1 MIRCQ
6 PRKWVWVVP
15 LFLSALLLA
24 SQVNQVPPPK
34 NEAELKKMMRI
45 TYDQHILPEGANPL
59 LLEHL
64 AELGEVIVYYDH
76 PPVVPWMSAAG
87 ILVNAPVEQ
96 VFEVVGDFEHYK
108 DFVPFTESAEVQK
121 VRENLYNVSF
131 HLKVTMSFL
140 RYRVD
145 YGVYHYHRPPY
156 RTDWALS
163 WGEFNIDVG
172 FWELL
177 PTGDGK
183 RTMTFYSVYSE
194 PRSALLKRIYAR
206 DPTLEL
212 MTNVSTATMICRA
225 VKKESEKR
233 FAAKAGNI
241 ASPAKPRPIFEVLA
255 EDQASMRKFLER
267 GKLMVLQDG
276 PPVYITAGALIP
288 ASQSTCWQVI
298 TDFLHY
304 PGFVPGTRKV
314 EFLGN
319 GPKGPKYHWEVATDM
334 IFLEYKYGYE
344 PEFVMKPEESIRWD
358 PDPNSAVAVSGFW
371 RLLDEG
377 AKTLAFSGSTANIRA
392 MGAIPRYVL
401 AKEPTLEHAI
411 MVSQSLV
418 SLNAVKAEIEKR
430 NKAK

>member
-1 MIRCQ
+1 MSGRRL
-6 PRKWVWVVP
+6 RKWLGAVP
-15 LFLSALLLA
+15 LFLSSLLLA
-24 SQVNQVPPPK
+24 SELKQVPAPR
-34 NEAELKKMMRI
+34 NEAEIKKMMRI
-45 TYDQHILPEGANPL
+45 THDQHILPEGADPL

-87 ILVNAPVEQ
+87 ILINAPAEQ

-108 DFVPFTESAEVQK
+108 DYVPFTESAEVQK
-121 VRENLYNVSF
+121 LADNLYNVSF

-140 RYRVD
+140 RYRMD

-163 WGEFNIDVG
+163 WGEFNINVG
-172 FWELL
+172 FWELV
-177 PTGDGK
+177 PTADGK
-183 RTMTFYSVYSE
+183 RTMAFYSVYSE
-194 PRSALLKRIYAR
+194 PRSALLKTIYGR
-206 DPTLEL
+206 DPSLEL

-233 FAAKAGNI
+233 FAAKGGN
-241 ASPAKPRPIFEVLA
+241 PACAAKARPIFEVLA
-255 EDQASMRKFLER
+255 EDQVSMRKFLER
-267 GKLMVLQDG
+267 GKLMVLEDG
-276 PPVYITAGALIP
+276 PPVYITAGALVP
-288 ASQSTCWQVI
+288 ASRSSCWQVI
-298 TDFLHY
+298 TDFLDY
-304 PGFVPGTRKV
+304 PRFVPGTRKV
-314 EFLGN
+314 EFIGD
-319 GPKGPKYHWEVATDM
+319 GPKGPRYHWEVATDM
-334 IFLEYKYGYE
+334 VFLEYKYSYN
-344 PEFVMKPEESIRWD
+344 PEFVMKPQQSIRWD
-358 PDPNSAVAVSGFW
+358 PDPESEVAVSGFW

-418 SLNAVKAEIEKR
+418 TLNAIKAEIEKR
-430 NKAK
+430 NKPK